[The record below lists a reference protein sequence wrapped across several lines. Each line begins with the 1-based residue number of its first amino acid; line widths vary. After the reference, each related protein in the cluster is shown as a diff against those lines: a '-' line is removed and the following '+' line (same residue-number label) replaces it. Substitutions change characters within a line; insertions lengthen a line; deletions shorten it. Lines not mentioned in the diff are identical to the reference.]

1 MELKI
6 GICDSDVG
14 WHRRM
19 EEILGKAEC
28 ITRISREMEHFY
40 GEKELLL
47 YTGDSIDLLF
57 MDVKLKDGNGI
68 TLAGQ
73 INGIWPEC
81 QIIFVAEDLSSAVDA
96 YETDHAY
103 YILKDQAADLIERVL
118 DKALDRAISGRY
130 RKSKKLLLSIIR
142 GEQVLLAAN
151 EIIYFERR
159 KRVTFVRTT
168 VGTYEVRDR
177 LDVLEKVLFP
187 EEFVRCHTSYIVYL
201 PAVRAVEGN
210 SFLMQDG
217 SWVPI
222 SRGYQKTVK
231 RYVNVWLRTHAMAV
245 RNAAEHFLE

>member
-81 QIIFVAEDLSSAVDA
+81 RIIFVAEDLSSAVDA

-103 YILKDQAADLIERVL
+103 YILKDQAADIIERVL

-151 EIIYFERR
+151 EIIYFERAQACDR
-159 KRVTFVRTT
+159 RSDDRRDIRGAGSSGCAGKGALSGRICPLP
-168 VGTYEVRDR
+168 YELYRI
-177 LDVLEKVLFP
+177 
-187 EEFVRCHTSYIVYL
+187 S
-201 PAVRAVEGN
+201 
-210 SFLMQDG
+210 SG
-217 SWVPI
+217 STG
-222 SRGYQKTVK
+222 SRGEFLSDAGRQ
-231 RYVNVWLRTHAMAV
+231 LGAV
-245 RNAAEHFLE
+245 S

>member
-1 MELKI
+1 
-6 GICDSDVG
+6 
-14 WHRRM
+14 
-19 EEILGKAEC
+19 
-28 ITRISREMEHFY
+28 
-40 GEKELLL
+40 
-47 YTGDSIDLLF
+47 

-103 YILKDQAADLIERVL
+103 YILKDQVADLIER
-118 DKALDRAISGRY
+118 
-130 RKSKKLLLSIIR
+130 
-142 GEQVLLAAN
+142 VLLAAN

-159 KRVTFVRTT
+159 KRVTVVRTT

-177 LDVLEKVLFP
+177 LDVLEKMLFP

-222 SRGYQKTVK
+222 SRGYQKMVK
-231 RYVNVWLRTHAMAV
+231 RYVIV
-245 RNAAEHFLE
+245 

>member
-81 QIIFVAEDLSSAVDA
+81 QIIFVAKDLSSAVDA

-103 YILKDQAADLIERVL
+103 YILKDQVADLIER
-118 DKALDRAISGRY
+118 
-130 RKSKKLLLSIIR
+130 
-142 GEQVLLAAN
+142 VLLAAN

-159 KRVTFVRTT
+159 KRVTVVRTT

-231 RYVNVWLRTHAMAV
+231 RYVNVWLRTHEMAV
-245 RNAAEHFLE
+245 RNASEHFLE

>member
-118 DKALDRAISGRY
+118 
-130 RKSKKLLLSIIR
+130 
-142 GEQVLLAAN
+142 LAAN

-159 KRVTFVRTT
+159 KRVTVVRTT

-245 RNAAEHFLE
+245 RNAENDRKRAEYAQLRNVLSEYCIVVSLSYYIITKYK

>member
-103 YILKDQAADLIERVL
+103 YILKDQVADLIER
-118 DKALDRAISGRY
+118 
-130 RKSKKLLLSIIR
+130 
-142 GEQVLLAAN
+142 VLLAAN

-159 KRVTFVRTT
+159 KRVTVVRTT

-177 LDVLEKVLFP
+177 LDVLEKVLFL

-222 SRGYQKTVK
+222 SRGYQKMVK
-231 RYVNVWLRTHAMAV
+231 RYVIV
-245 RNAAEHFLE
+245 